1 MIKRIQN
8 IVVQCLTDVVNLMI
22 IDKGND
28 AYINNFTLH
37 MLAPATEE
45 EATRR
50 DNRSSELQTIRDI
63 MDLLADMES
72 IPVKL
77 EILKTLLS
85 NVISDADILQMIQGL
100 KSELKL
106 LVIQTILK

>member
-8 IVVQCLTDVVNLMI
+8 IVIQCLTDIVNLMI

-63 MDLLADMES
+63 MDLLSDMES

-77 EILKTLLS
+77 EILKTLLA
-85 NVISDADILQMIQGL
+85 NVISDADILQMIQDEIDRL
-100 KSELKL
+100 E
-106 LVIQTILK
+106 